1 MPKRSKSEKI
11 EFYSAKIRK
20 LQEPRRKK
28 RLRTIIYSD
37 SSDSENNSDIAP
49 INNVTTPTAG
59 PDHTPSE
66 ELLDISPPQPE
77 GPILEEPPIEVPL
90 DSDVLSALGDAAEE
104 APVYGEPIHP
114 DLAQRWLPIL
124 RKGLSKDEKDK
135 LLKEYT
141 FPDNC
146 KLLRAPTLNAEI
158 SSAVNEKPRNR
169 DQKIA
174 FNQNQLGLGITAVNR
189 ALSML
194 LANDDRPNKV
204 RAIKILSDGC
214 RILSDL
220 HCMET
225 KARIKLI
232 TPGIDKSFLSF
243 TQDLE
248 RDETLF
254 GSKLAERIKSS
265 KIIEKQG
272 LQIKKPTPTA
282 KSFSTSFSAT
292 SNRPRYQGNWSGP
305 PRFPPS
311 ASRGGRAA
319 TQRYNPYNPAARR
332 APPPPPAAPGP
343 ARATNYLKQRDRAP
357 TRQ

>member
-189 ALSML
+189 ALSLL

-282 KSFSTSFSAT
+282 KSSSTSFSAT